1 MFWTVRS
8 RITGGRQLETLLA
21 EVLVPVEPSLGFTR
35 SLRAR
40 LVSYR
45 GDRLASTWM
54 VLAVI
59 GTSLLLLVS
68 LSTFALRLAI
78 AILGAIQLLS
88 RRRQAR
94 ARTRGL
100 VVSER

>member
-1 MFWTVRS
+1 MFRVVR
-8 RITGGRQLETLLA
+8 TNAMGGRALEDWLG
-21 EVLVPVEPSLGFTR
+21 EVLVPVEPSSRFVQ

-54 VLAVI
+54 VLAVVA
-59 GTSLLLLVS
+59 TSLLLLVT

-78 AILGAIQLLS
+78 AILGVIQILS
-88 RRRQAR
+88 RRRFGRSR
-94 ARTRGL
+94 AGWKLT
-100 VVSER
+100 